1 MESLL
6 IPEIPLAERAYRDLR
21 TAIVR
26 CEFEPGERLRVED
39 LARRLEIS
47 SSPVREALSRLSE
60 QGFVKAL
67 DKRGFRVA
75 PLTVAGIVDLTRLRH
90 LLESE
95 ALRDAMAHG
104 DVAWEAGIVAA
115 GHSLALSEQRLSSKA
130 VALDNAW
137 SERHRA
143 FHLAIYASCS
153 SPLMLDLVTEL
164 FDRAERYRR
173 YSASHRVAD
182 RSKHN
187 EHDELMQ
194 TVLSRNVE
202 KSIACL
208 RRHIGGTERRVSEA
222 LKTMELELHGAT

>member
-1 MESLL
+1 M
-6 IPEIPLAERAYRDLR
+6 
-21 TAIVR
+21 
-26 CEFEPGERLRVED
+26 
-39 LARRLEIS
+39 
-47 SSPVREALSRLSE
+47 
-60 QGFVKAL
+60 
-67 DKRGFRVA
+67 
-75 PLTVAGIVDLTRLRH
+75 
-90 LLESE
+90 
-95 ALRDAMAHG
+95 
-104 DVAWEAGIVAA
+104 
-115 GHSLALSEQRLSSKA
+115 SEQRLSSKA